1 MEALTFLSQ
10 LPIAVMKATEPPPV
24 LAEDP
29 QPTENRRA
37 IILLGFNQ
45 HIEKINNTSNIQRH

>member
-10 LPIAVMKATEPPPV
+10 LPIAVTRATELPLV
-24 LAEDP
+24 FAEDP
-29 QPTENRRA
+29 QATENGGQ
-37 IILLGFNQ
+37 LGFNQ